1 MIQIAQANCQSPPI
15 VDGSGKPVGCNLQ
28 PGNAENEFKEV
39 LRKEKSKDDVDPIV
53 EAAMLAG
60 SSVAA
65 MPVSE
70 TQPMRNLVEDVS
82 DIFQEMVPDVSTTI
96 PVVEESIYLNNGDAI
111 EIPANNA
118 KNMDMV
124 NSVEIV
130 SSRDVIYPLPIESAP
145 AGQGQQIQQPFT
157 QPGMIPQNEAVSQQ
171 AAPVLR
177 QMPVNAEKEEGTPNV
192 VSPISGGF
200 AEPVISATTVEY
212 QIGTPISIEFETAVV
227 DESPNNGNQLEIR
240 QMVIPIEQTQQKGE
254 TDSVETQPV
263 QMGSSRG
270 SKSWKSSLVTEP
282 TSAKISINTD
292 LPKVNPA
299 SEEPSIVEQQP
310 DNSSE
315 FVSETKISVIE
326 EPEKSEQNLPEL
338 NLYQMVDLS
347 TEKAADAGQA
357 DAQIKT
363 KGKQGTKDESLS
375 MNREN
380 ENKTVHSVQMRTTF
394 ETLEGSDNAEQLQVT
409 MADKKSTPIPGVKSD
424 NSSGAFEAEQ
434 INEASIAQGMEPARQ
449 EKAVSQNELERLIL
463 TDPELQGNSEV
474 ATTIGNEENKKT
486 VQKSSSPD
494 GSSAAIEK
502 NETENSQKKQ
512 DFSASM
518 PAVKMTEKS
527 IGAASAYAQYAS
539 DIKGNDA
546 VKFSLQEGGKQN
558 KDLNGN
564 IQTSQNPN
572 KEKIAT
578 PAQPAKAQ
586 DLAGS
591 VDTGVTGAQVF
602 TSSLKQNVNLFP
614 TLNNTSEVSTLH
626 IQQIV
631 KEVDQSLQ
639 AGKNVIHIQLHPENL
654 GKIDIRLSS
663 DASGLGINIIAENA
677 STKRMLENQVDIL
690 KQSLNNAGLHLS
702 QMNFG
707 MKGQEG
713 QYERQFYQNDPSN
726 VSKNWF
732 QKPWRES
739 EVGKYNDTP
748 QRRTLQLT
756 TIDYQI

>member
-1 MIQIAQANCQSPPI
+1 
-15 VDGSGKPVGCNLQ
+15 
-28 PGNAENEFKEV
+28 
-39 LRKEKSKDDVDPIV
+39 
-53 EAAMLAG
+53 
-60 SSVAA
+60 
-65 MPVSE
+65 
-70 TQPMRNLVEDVS
+70 
-82 DIFQEMVPDVSTTI
+82 
-96 PVVEESIYLNNGDAI
+96 
-111 EIPANNA
+111 
-118 KNMDMV
+118 
-124 NSVEIV
+124 
-130 SSRDVIYPLPIESAP
+130 
-145 AGQGQQIQQPFT
+145 
-157 QPGMIPQNEAVSQQ
+157 
-171 AAPVLR
+171 
-177 QMPVNAEKEEGTPNV
+177 
-192 VSPISGGF
+192 
-200 AEPVISATTVEY
+200 
-212 QIGTPISIEFETAVV
+212 
-227 DESPNNGNQLEIR
+227 
-240 QMVIPIEQTQQKGE
+240 
-254 TDSVETQPV
+254 
-263 QMGSSRG
+263 
-270 SKSWKSSLVTEP
+270 
-282 TSAKISINTD
+282 
-292 LPKVNPA
+292 
-299 SEEPSIVEQQP
+299 
-310 DNSSE
+310 
-315 FVSETKISVIE
+315 
-326 EPEKSEQNLPEL
+326 
-338 NLYQMVDLS
+338 
-347 TEKAADAGQA
+347 
-357 DAQIKT
+357 
-363 KGKQGTKDESLS
+363 
-375 MNREN
+375 
-380 ENKTVHSVQMRTTF
+380 
-394 ETLEGSDNAEQLQVT
+394 

-424 NSSGAFEAEQ
+424 NSSGAIEAEQ

-518 PAVKMTEKS
+518 PAVKMKEKS

-591 VDTGVTGAQVF
+591 IDTGVTGAQVF

-748 QRRTLQLT
+748 QRMTLQLT